1 MARKTPEQLRSH
13 RWFGVDDLR
22 AFGHRSRM
30 LQMGLSE
37 ADFRGKPVIGIGGVI
52 EAREKLRSRFEALF
66 QVKPDSL
73 PVSEAM
79 KQGRE
84 LLSAATREQL
94 VPWLK
99 KRA

>member
-1 MARKTPEQLRSH
+1 MRIAAVDLIITGEGKLDAQTLHGKGPMGVAEMA
-13 RWFGVDDLR
+13 G
-22 AFGHRSRM
+22 AM
-30 LQMGLSE
+30 
-37 ADFRGKPVIGIGGVI
+37 GKPVIGIGGVI
-52 EAREKLRSRFEALF
+52 EAREELRSRFEALF